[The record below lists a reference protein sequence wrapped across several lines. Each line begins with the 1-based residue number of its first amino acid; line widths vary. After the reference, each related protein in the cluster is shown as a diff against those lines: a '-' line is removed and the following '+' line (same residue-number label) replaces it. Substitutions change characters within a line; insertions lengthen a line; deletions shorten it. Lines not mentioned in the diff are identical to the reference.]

1 MAGVIG
7 IALGTII
14 GQSVWAMR
22 GLDPIFQV
30 LRTISPLAWLPISL
44 AAFRDSQPS
53 AIFVIFITSVWPIII
68 NTAVGIRNIPQ
79 DYRNV
84 ALVLRLNPLEFF
96 TKIMIPS
103 AAPYIFT
110 GLRIGIGLSWLA
122 IVAAE
127 MLTGGVGIGFFI
139 WDAWNSSRL
148 SDIVVALV
156 YIGGIGFVLDRVVAT
171 DRQHRHARHRCQL
184 KEPPMSYLKIDHVDK
199 TFTRG
204 AQETEVLSGITVAIE
219 KGEYVSIIGH
229 SGCGKST
236 LLNIVAGLTRAT
248 NGGVLLENKE
258 VNDPGPDRAVVFQN
272 HSLLPWLTV
281 YDNVRLAVD
290 KVFSATK
297 SRKERHAWTMHNLE
311 LVQMG
316 ACQGQAAGGD
326 LGRHEAARRHRP
338 RAGHGAQGAA
348 AGRAVRRA
356 RCADARAPA
365 GLGDGDP
372 CPAQEHGAD
381 DHARRRR
388 GRAAVRPHRHDDQR
402 SGSPHRRGA
411 GGADGRGRASVS
423 SWWPTRPTSSAASA

>member
-1 MAGVIG
+1 MNMPMLKAETATAIAVMSAGADVVRLPMRKPSYFKARIVPRLSSAAAAVLPPLVTLSLLLIVWELLCNRPGATLPAPTQIWAQARDLIVDPFFVAGPQDIGLGWRVLTSLQRVAIGYGLAGVIG
-7 IALGTII
+7 IMLGTII

-156 YIGGIGFVLDRVVAT
+156 YIGAIGFVLDRLVAMI
-171 DRQHRHARHRCQL
+171 AN
-184 KEPPMSYLKIDHVDK
+184 IV
-199 TFTRG
+199 TRG
-204 AQETEVLSGITVAIE
+204 T
-219 KGEYVSIIGH
+219 
-229 SGCGKST
+229 
-236 LLNIVAGLTRAT
+236 
-248 NGGVLLENKE
+248 
-258 VNDPGPDRAVVFQN
+258 
-272 HSLLPWLTV
+272 
-281 YDNVRLAVD
+281 
-290 KVFSATK
+290 
-297 SRKERHAWTMHNLE
+297 
-311 LVQMG
+311 
-316 ACQGQAAGGD
+316 
-326 LGRHEAARRHRP
+326 
-338 RAGHGAQGAA
+338 
-348 AGRAVRRA
+348 
-356 RCADARAPA
+356 
-365 GLGDGDP
+365 
-372 CPAQEHGAD
+372 
-381 DHARRRR
+381 
-388 GRAAVRPHRHDDQR
+388 
-402 SGSPHRRGA
+402 
-411 GGADGRGRASVS
+411 
-423 SWWPTRPTSSAASA
+423 AAS